1 MAFSTLVFPFVFLPV
16 SLILY
21 FVLPKRLKN
30 AALVVCSLVFFAWG
44 TPEYLVLMVL
54 DIAFHYFAGRELA
67 LQKAR
72 GRSGRFVLV
81 SSVLVNLLLLGFFKY
96 YGFLV
101 DNLNALLGTELS
113 EDLMRE
119 ILVSL
124 GFILNGD
131 DIYVPSWR
139 GDVEH
144 YSDIAEEV
152 ARFYGYNKIPC
163 TLMRGETTRSASTAP
178 SAALCA
184 RWATMRSSPIPS
196 SARPITIRSACR
208 RIPRCATP

>member
-67 LQKAR
+67 LYKAR

-101 DNLNALLGTELS
+101 DLS
-113 EDLMRE
+113 L
-119 ILVSL
+119 IH
-124 GFILNGD
+124 I
-131 DIYVPSWR
+131 
-139 GDVEH
+139 
-144 YSDIAEEV
+144 
-152 ARFYGYNKIPC
+152 
-163 TLMRGETTRSASTAP
+163 
-178 SAALCA
+178 
-184 RWATMRSSPIPS
+184 
-196 SARPITIRSACR
+196 
-208 RIPRCATP
+208 